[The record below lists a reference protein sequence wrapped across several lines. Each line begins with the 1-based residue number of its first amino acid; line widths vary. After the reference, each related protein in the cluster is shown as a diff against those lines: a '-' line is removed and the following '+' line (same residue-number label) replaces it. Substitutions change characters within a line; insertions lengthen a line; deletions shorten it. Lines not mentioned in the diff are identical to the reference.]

1 MAKFRVG
8 LGVCGGIA
16 VYKAVEVM
24 RLLQKAGCEVS
35 VAMTRHAT
43 EFVRPLTFRAL
54 TGGHVIVDD
63 YDPQNPDPIA
73 HVNFSQNIDLFLIV
87 PATANT
93 IAKLANGIADDFL
106 SSTYLACTAP
116 VMIAPAMNT
125 TMWEQSAT
133 QRNIEQLKADGVRFV
148 EPIAGEL
155 ACKTVGTGKLEDVEN
170 IVEQAFEL
178 LNSGSQI
185 SDDEFQI
192 PDSRSQDWEEDISR
206 SEVEVQSLEVEIQ
219 TTEDEFQISD
229 SRSETTENESQI
241 PESEFQIPDSRSRNA
256 ESEFQIPNSTFQ
268 NAGAEVETAEE
279 ANLES
284 GIWNQP
290 IPSESGIWNRDS
302 EDLVGEHFLITVGGT
317 REAIDPVRFISNHS
331 SGKMGFAV
339 AEAAAARGAKVT
351 VVAGVTSVEPP
362 AGVHV
367 VKGIS
372 AQEMFDAVM
381 RELPRATVFVGAA
394 AVADYAPANAADAKI
409 KKEGRDTLTLELKKT
424 PDILSEVSKRRK
436 EGQLVVGFAAETNDV
451 VTYAR
456 IKMGKK
462 NLDMVVAN
470 DVSQSGAGFDS
481 DTNIATVISKLGT
494 VELPLM
500 PKRQMADRILD
511 EIVKLG
517 NT

>member
-93 IAKLANGIADDFL
+93 IAKFANGIADDFL

-125 TMWEQSAT
+125 TMWEQPAT
-133 QRNIEQLKADGVRFV
+133 QRNIGQLKADGVRFV

-170 IVEQAFEL
+170 IVEQAMEL
-178 LNSGSQI
+178 LNSR
-185 SDDEFQI
+185 FQI
-192 PDSRSQDWEEDISR
+192 LEDGFPIPDEEIRSPEG
-206 SEVEVQSLEVEIQ
+206 EIQ
-219 TTEDEFQISD
+219 NSEDKHQAPETEGPTEDEFQISD
-229 SRSETTENESQI
+229 SKSETTENESQI
-241 PESEFQIPDSRSRNA
+241 PENEFQIPDTRSQYVEA
-256 ESEFQIPNSTFQ
+256 EFQIPNSTFQ
-268 NAGAEVETAEE
+268 NAEEGVGIAVE
-279 ANLES
+279 ANMES

-290 IPSESGIWNRDS
+290 IPPESGIWNRDS

-481 DTNIATVISKLGT
+481 DTNIATVISRLGT
-494 VELPLM
+494 LDLPLM

-517 NT
+517 NS